1 LISLRTLAA
10 CAALA
15 GSLSAQTWTLLTPA
29 TAPGPRRTGGV
40 AWDPIG
46 QRTIL
51 HGGLTSGP
59 TASNNE
65 TWSFDGAS
73 WTQLSPATT
82 PPNRWG
88 HLLVT
93 DTRRNRIVMFGGRS
107 PSLTANANDTWE
119 WNGSDWQLMTPA
131 ASPSTRAFYGA
142 AFDARRGRTV
152 IVGAQ
157 STFVGSETWEYD
169 GTTWQQ
175 AVTATTLVSRESP
188 SLCYDAGRG
197 VIVLF
202 GGYYAMSPGTMFGET
217 WEYDGVDWTQRTTA
231 STPAPR
237 YRASM
242 VYDEA
247 RGRVVLQGGF
257 GAQVFTDTWEYDGVD
272 WTQVSASSLLRP
284 TEAYASFDRT
294 LGKVLHFGGSG
305 PSGNGGDT
313 NVWDGP
319 TSGIF
324 APYGSGC
331 AGSSGVPL
339 LDAPAAPRLGQN
351 FQVDVLSIA
360 PTALPFLLIGY
371 GNTDWL
377 TLPLPLDLGL
387 LGINGCA
394 LQTSID
400 LALQLPN
407 VAGSASLV
415 APVPPFVSTL
425 YARIWLQALMF
436 DPQAPN
442 GVAAVSNAAHVVVGS

>member
-1 LISLRTLAA
+1 MS
-10 CAALA
+10 
-15 GSLSAQTWTLLTPA
+15 
-29 TAPGPRRTGGV
+29 
-40 AWDPIG
+40 WDPVG

-59 TASNNE
+59 TASNGE
-65 TWSFDGAS
+65 TWSFDGVT

-88 HLLVT
+88 HQLVT
-93 DTRRNRIVMFGGRS
+93 DTKRNRIVMFGGRS

-119 WNGSDWQLMTPA
+119 WNGSDWQLVIPA

-142 AFDARRGRTV
+142 AFDARRGKTV
-152 IVGAQ
+152 IIGAQ

-169 GTTWQQ
+169 GVTWQQ
-175 AVTATTLVSRESP
+175 ALTATTLVSRESP

-202 GGYYAMSPGTMFGET
+202 GGYNAASPGTMFGQT

-231 STPAPR
+231 NSPAPR

-247 RGRVVLQGGF
+247 RGRVVLHGGF
-257 GAQVFTDTWEYDGVD
+257 GAAAFTDTWEYDGVD
-272 WTQVSASSLLRP
+272 WTQASPASLLRP
-284 TEAYASFDRT
+284 TEAYASFDRS

-305 PSGNGGDT
+305 PSGNGNNT
-313 NVWDGP
+313 AIWDGG
-319 TSGIF
+319 TAAIF
-324 APYGSGC
+324 APYGTGCVGGSGIP
-331 AGSSGVPL
+331 ALSS
-339 LDAPAAPRLGQN
+339 PAAPRLGQN

-371 GNTDWL
+371 GNESWL

-394 LQTSID
+394 LETSID
-400 LALQLPN
+400 LSLALPN
-407 VAGSASLV
+407 IAGSATLV
-415 APVPPFVSTL
+415 APVPPFSATL
-425 YARIWLQALMF
+425 NAQIWLQALMF
-436 DPQAPN
+436 DATAPN
-442 GVAAVSNAAHVVVGS
+442 GIAAVSNAAHCVVGS